1 MEDTEKRSVV
11 SESEKHGILQI
22 SNEADRMTVSS
33 ILFKNGYSITPVR
46 RKKGR
51 SKVYFIRYDQIDNID
66 EEAGENDS

>member
-46 RKKGR
+46 RK
-51 SKVYFIRYDQIDNID
+51 
-66 EEAGENDS
+66 